1 MSEPIRIAFERHIVV
16 LEVSRLLALKNV
28 SGHIKSTMKYKRI
41 AQSIIEIGLIEPLIV
56 ARSNDDQDNFLVLDG
71 HLRLAALRDQ
81 GADHVRCLISD
92 DDEAFTYNKRVNHL
106 TSVQEHFMI
115 VRAIERGVSEERLAK
130 ALNVEAAL
138 IRRRR
143 TMLDGI
149 CAEVV
154 EALKDR
160 PINPTA
166 FESLKKMKP
175 TRQMEAAELMIATGN
190 FTLMYTKALLAATR
204 QQDLT
209 KPEAPKNVGGLSKDQ
224 MARMERELEGLQQD
238 FKTIEASYGDD
249 MLHLVVA
256 SGYLTRLVAN
266 RAIERYLSQHHAE
279 LLQEF
284 RAIIAATSLDQSVA
298 AE

>member
-1 MSEPIRIAFERHIVV
+1 MSEPIHIAFERHIVV
-16 LEVSRLLALKNV
+16 LEVSRLLVLKKV
-28 SGHIKSTMKYKRI
+28 PEHIKATIKYKRI

-56 ARSNDDQDNFLVLDG
+56 ARSSDGEDNFLVLDG

-81 GADHVRCLISD
+81 GVDRVRCLIAD

-106 TSVQEHFMI
+106 TSVQEHLMI

-130 ALNVEAAL
+130 ALNVDISL

-143 TMLDGI
+143 AMLNGI

-154 EALKDR
+154 ELLKDR

-175 TRQMEAAELMIATGN
+175 LRQMEAAELMVATGN
-190 FTLMYTKALLAATR
+190 FTLVYARALLAATR
-204 QQDLT
+204 KQDLV
-209 KPEAPKNVGGLSKDQ
+209 KPDAPKNIGGLSNDQ
-224 MARMERELEGLQQD
+224 MARMEREMEGLQQD
-238 FKTIEASYGDD
+238 FKAIEASYGDD

-266 RAIERYLSQHHAE
+266 RAIERYLSQRHAE
-279 LLQEF
+279 LLREF
-284 RAIIAATSLDQSVA
+284 RAIIAATSLDQSAA